1 MARNIRPGT
10 KWVPGTIKKQL
21 GPLTF
26 LVEIEPGILWKRHI
40 DHIHDRELNQSMEF
54 QPNEQTTSIE
64 NDSYI
69 MPSENEP
76 TMEDTNETDTPRYP
90 EQIHVTCKNI
100 ISF

>member
-1 MARNIRPGT
+1 M
-10 KWVPGTIKKQL
+10 
-21 GPLTF
+21 
-26 LVEIEPGILWKRHI
+26 EPGILWKRHI

-90 EQIHVTCKNI
+90 ERVRQPPNR
-100 ISF
+100 FM